1 MEEKLSVSAADPAS
15 PEVSQG
21 LQKWLS
27 SRLDGGEKLVISG
40 ISKPSSGFSAQT
52 WLIDLAD
59 AASGEHQRRVVARVE
74 TSDPAVYPRQSPDHP
89 DNPAGDVEVALQY
102 EVMKSLHK
110 AGGIPLAALIGYE
123 ADSSLLGQPF
133 FVMDFVGGE
142 VPKESPPYPSE
153 GFFTELDPAGR
164 TKMLHNG
171 LQVLADVHSVP
182 WREVGLEWLVA
193 PGKSPTM
200 ATQVELWKSFGED
213 ELRGRVHPSLATAWR
228 LLAEH
233 APKASPPA
241 LSWGDARPG
250 NMIWRHGEVAAI
262 TDFEAA
268 AIAPPELDLG
278 WWLLFDRTMHEA
290 VGATQRL
297 PGDLTRDEQCEYYAT
312 ITGRDVSQIRWYET
326 FAAARYCV
334 IVVRVM
340 NRAVA
345 RGLMPEDQKIWLEN
359 PASEA
364 LDQILGS

>member
-1 MEEKLSVSAADPAS
+1 MEKTLSVSAADPSS

-21 LQKWLS
+21 LEKWLS
-27 SRLDGGEKLVISG
+27 SRLDGGDNLVISE

-59 AASGEHQRRVVARVE
+59 KTSGAHQRRVVARVE

-102 EVMKSLHK
+102 EVMRSLQK
-110 AGGIPLAALIGYE
+110 AGTIPLAGLIGYE
-123 ADSSLLGQPF
+123 SDASLLGQPF

-164 TKMLHNG
+164 TKMLQNG
-171 LQVLADVHSVP
+171 LQVVADLHAVP

-193 PGKSPTM
+193 PGRTPSI
-200 ATQVELWKSFGED
+200 ATQVDIWKSFGVE
-213 ELRGRVHPSLATAWR
+213 ELRGRIHPSLETAWK
-228 LLAEH
+228 LLAER
-233 APKASPPA
+233 APKESPPA

-250 NMIWRHGEVAAI
+250 NMIWQDGRVAAI

-268 AIAPPELDLG
+268 SIAPPELDLG

-290 VGATQRL
+290 VGITDRL
-297 PGDLTRDEQCEYYAT
+297 PGDLSREEQCEYYAK

-345 RGLMPEDQKIWLEN
+345 RGLMPEDQQIWLEN

-364 LDQILGS
+364 LDQILAS

>member
-1 MEEKLSVSAADPAS
+1 VEEELSVSAADPAS

-27 SRLDGGEKLVISG
+27 GRLEGGEKLVISG

-59 AASGEHQRRVVARVE
+59 AESGEHHKRVVARVE
-74 TSDPAVYPRQSPDHP
+74 TADPAVYPRQSPDHP

-110 AGGIPLAALIGYE
+110 AGTIPLAGLIGYE
-123 ADSSLLGQPF
+123 PDPALLGQPF
-133 FVMDFVGGE
+133 FVMDFVGGD
-142 VPKESPPYPSE
+142 VPKESPPYPTE

-164 TKMLHNG
+164 SQMLRNG
-171 LQVLADVHSVP
+171 LQVMADVHAVP

-193 PGKSPTM
+193 PGRSPSM
-200 ATQVELWKSFGED
+200 DTQVDIWKSFGVD
-213 ELRGRVHPSLATAWR
+213 ELQGRVHPSLETAWN
-228 LLAEH
+228 LLAERT
-233 APKASPPA
+233 PIASAPA

-250 NMIWRHGEVAAI
+250 NMIWQNGKVAAI

-290 VGATQRL
+290 VGSTSRL
-297 PGDLTRDEQCEYYAT
+297 PGDLTRDEQCDYYAR
-312 ITGRDVSQIRWYET
+312 ITGRDVSDIRWYET

-364 LDQILGS
+364 LDQILAS